1 MKPRKPGRRKLKA
14 SERSTALL
22 KLRLTCAELRAIQA
36 TAKAD
41 GFPTVAAWHRARLG
55 LSTEKGGAS

>member
-1 MKPRKPGRRKLKA
+1 MKPRKPGRPKLKA

-22 KLRLTCAELRAIQA
+22 KLRLTRAELRAIQA

-55 LSTEKGGAS
+55 L